1 MPRFTYIYNIEYHF
15 TQINE
20 KRKSD
25 DKSTSKENKID
36 LEELCSV
43 FKESYPN
50 SLLCVLL
57 MNEEDSDANVAG
69 TFYVYL
75 NTNETKD

>member
-15 TQINE
+15 AQINE
-20 KRKSD
+20 KKSNCE
-25 DKSTSKENKID
+25 KSTTKEDKID
-36 LEELCSV
+36 LEELCSI

-57 MNEEDSDANVAG
+57 MDEEDSDANVVG

-75 NTNETKD
+75 NTNESEN